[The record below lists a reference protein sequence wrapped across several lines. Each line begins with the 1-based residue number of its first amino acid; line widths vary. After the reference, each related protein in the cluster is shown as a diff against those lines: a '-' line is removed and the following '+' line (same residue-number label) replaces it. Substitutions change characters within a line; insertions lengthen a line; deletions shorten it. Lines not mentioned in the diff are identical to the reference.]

1 MRVTDRSAADPR
13 GSRWL
18 RLYPRA
24 WRERYE
30 DELIAVLGSRPL
42 TMRSRLDLARGGFDA
57 YVHPLTAPSP
67 PVVAALIAGVAW
79 VGAGLFS
86 ALQPLMPDWPGFMLE
101 TLPIGA
107 LGAVAALRA
116 VTQLGRRSGL
126 DAPRG
131 TARALVVAV
140 VAHLLWIAA
149 LVGASLGGPYGA
161 ITGAPGALAAVG
173 TVLVGLMRSRA
184 GDHPTAE
191 GLVIAGGLMLVPS
204 PIAWVAAGA
213 AWIVLAIVAIQPVR
227 PLRRA

>member
-13 GSRWL
+13 GRRWL

-24 WRERYE
+24 WRERYG

-57 YVHPLTAPSP
+57 YTHPLTAPSP
-67 PVVAALIAGVAW
+67 PVAAALIAGVAW
-79 VGAGLFS
+79 VAAGLFS

-107 LGAVAALRA
+107 LGAAAALRA

-140 VAHLLWIAA
+140 VGHLFWIAA

-161 ITGAPGALAAVG
+161 ITGATGAMAAVG

-184 GDHPTAE
+184 GDHPIAE

-213 AWIVLAIVAIQPVR
+213 AWIGLAIVPIQPVR